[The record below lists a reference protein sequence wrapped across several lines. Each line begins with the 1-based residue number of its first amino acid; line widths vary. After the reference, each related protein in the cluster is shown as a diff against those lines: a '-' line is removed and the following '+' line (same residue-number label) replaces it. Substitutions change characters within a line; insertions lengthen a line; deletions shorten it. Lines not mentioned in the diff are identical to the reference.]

1 MGLYMGLLIFCNN
14 NLIVQIRSA
23 LLYFA
28 LRYSS
33 QYAKNLWS
41 HGVGIKNKTL
51 KKPVF
56 MRLFGGLLF
65 ACGLNVGLFLYF
77 LMFLKVSRA
86 LSFSSD
92 ASICCLLG
100 YKCEYVFSVVS
111 MFSWPRR
118 SEINKI
124 SIPIST
130 HNDAC
135 E

>member
-1 MGLYMGLLIFCNN
+1 MITRGDIGRRIWIYQIIKRTSDSTDNN
-14 NLIVQIRSA
+14 IYTKLFKCYR
-23 LLYFA
+23 
-28 LRYSS
+28 
-33 QYAKNLWS
+33 
-41 HGVGIKNKTL
+41 VGIKNKTL
-51 KKPVF
+51 EKPVF

-65 ACGLNVGLFLYF
+65 VRGLNVGSFLYF

-130 HNDAC
+130 HSDAC